1 MTQKEAKAEL
11 NRIKESWEDIKDVD
25 LEIERLMTVATKM
38 TPSYEPKTSG
48 GYSNRLEEAV
58 IKIEDYRSRLSNL
71 LVDDLIHRNE
81 CMKKVQKINSTT
93 LRMVLIYYYFMDNT
107 LEKTAELLKK
117 SYRWTYELYL
127 SALEEYAKI
136 S

>member
-71 LVDDLIHRNE
+71 LVDDLIHTLLE
-81 CMKKVQKINSTT
+81 SPPLSTT
-93 LRMVLIYYYFMDNT
+93 ELFSSMMLIALMY
-107 LEKTAELLKK
+107 K
-117 SYRWTYELYL
+117 L
-127 SALEEYAKI
+127 SPGWIL
-136 S
+136 